1 MRIIEKKILPEYYME
16 VINGRKMFE
25 IRKEDDV
32 RYEVGDL
39 LLLKLFAGER
49 VIEEEYI
56 LCKITYVLRNFEGLK
71 DGWVVIG
78 IKVLE
83 P

>member
-39 LLLKLFAGER
+39 LLLKLFTGER
-49 VIEEEYI
+49 VIEEEYM

-71 DGWVVIG
+71 DGWVAIG
-78 IKVLE
+78 ITVLE